1 MTASTG
7 PGGREVETGYL
18 VPTVLEQT
26 SRGERS
32 YDLYSRLLA
41 ERIVFLGTEIDD
53 AVANL
58 VMGQLLHLDAD
69 DTDRPIALYINSPG
83 GSVTAGFAIYDT
95 MQYVRSEVATVCAG
109 QAASMAALLLA
120 AGAPGRRTS
129 LPHSRV
135 LLHQPSGGARGQAT
149 DIEIAA
155 REVERLR
162 AVKEGLLAR
171 HTGQS
176 VERIRADLD
185 RDFLLTA
192 EQARDYGVVDEVLSV
207 REAPLRQSA

>member
-1 MTASTG
+1 MTAAT
-7 PGGREVETGYL
+7 RAAETGYL

-69 DTDRPIALYINSPG
+69 DPDRPIALYINSSG

-95 MQYVRSEVATVCAG
+95 SPHARSSACA
-109 QAASMAALLLA
+109 
-120 AGAPGRRTS
+120 R
-129 LPHSRV
+129 
-135 LLHQPSGGARGQAT
+135 
-149 DIEIAA
+149 
-155 REVERLR
+155 
-162 AVKEGLLAR
+162 
-171 HTGQS
+171 
-176 VERIRADLD
+176 
-185 RDFLLTA
+185 
-192 EQARDYGVVDEVLSV
+192 
-207 REAPLRQSA
+207 

>member
-1 MTASTG
+1 VSG
-7 PGGREVETGYL
+7 HL

-53 AVANL
+53 TVANL
-58 VMGQLLHLDAD
+58 VIGQLLHLDAE
-69 DTDRPIALYINSPG
+69 DTERPIALYVNSPG
-83 GSVTAGFAIYDT
+83 GSVTAGLAIYDT
-95 MQYVRSEVATVCAG
+95 MQYIRSPIATVCVG
-109 QAASMAALLLA
+109 QAASMAAILLA
-120 AGAPGRRTS
+120 AGSPDRRAA

-135 LLHQPSGGARGQAT
+135 LLHQPSSGAQGQAT
-149 DIEIAA
+149 DIQIAA

-162 AVKEGLLAR
+162 AVNEELLAR
-171 HTGQS
+171 HTGQDAA
-176 VERIRADLD
+176 RIRADLD
-185 RDFLLTA
+185 RDFLLPA
-192 EQARDYGVVDEVLSV
+192 PAARDYGIVDEVLAS

>member
-1 MTASTG
+1 MTAASRSA
-7 PGGREVETGYL
+7 GRAVETGYL

-83 GSVTAGFAIYDT
+83 GSVTAGLAIYDT

-109 QAASMAALLLA
+109 QAASMAAVLLA
-120 AGAPGRRTS
+120 AGAPGRRTA

-162 AVKEGLLAR
+162 AVNEALLAR

-192 EQARDYGVVDEVLSV
+192 EDARGYGLVDEILAT
-207 REAPLRQSA
+207 REAPLRQTA